1 MLSFMRTFLS
11 IGGLFLLAGIAQPQ
25 TPDGTSPYTIHMR
38 YDDAKR
44 LVGTIAPDPDGVG
57 PLGFPAMRTIY
68 NSLGQVAWVENGEL
82 SAWQAPDIAP
92 ANWSGFTIFTK
103 INYEYDAWGRQT
115 KEVAYGGTSIKTASQ
130 SNYDAFG
137 RVVCTAQRMNPNSFQ
152 SLPGDACALGTE
164 GSFGPDRITRTN
176 YDEFD
181 RITSVERAVGTPL
194 QQTYQSYTYKDF
206 HELASVTDAN
216 GNRTEYEYDDF
227 HRLEKTV
234 FPSKTNTGSVNSSDY
249 EMYGYDDKGNRTS
262 LRKRDGQIIGY
273 QYDDLNRVT
282 RKDIPGSS
290 QDDVYYDYN
299 LQGLRK
305 YARFAS
311 SAGAGI
317 SNEYDGFGR
326 LKDTSNAFLN
336 KTIKYDYD
344 NDGNRTYVEHPD
356 GVFFAYG
363 YDGLNRLDSIS
374 ANGSVLQAEATYN
387 ARGLIS
393 EVQRGGSGSIT
404 GLSYDSLS
412 RLKSYTHDFSL
423 SSDDVTTGFE
433 FNPVSQIVEKGL
445 SNVDYVHTG
454 PRAISGAYEVNG
466 LNQYESIAGSNYTHD
481 ANGNLTSDGETTY
494 LYDVENRLISV
505 SGPGNS
511 ATLTYDPL
519 GRLQSNTV
527 NGVVT
532 RFLYDGDALIAEY
545 DAAGTLLRR
554 YVHGS
559 RVDSPLVWYDGSA
572 ANDAHYFHAD
582 HQGSIIAVSNAAG
595 DQVWSSTYSPF
606 GVPSDTAFGRFA
618 YTGQIELT
626 GLDLY
631 YYKARIYDPALGRF
645 LQTDPI
651 GYEDQMNLYAY
662 VGNDPLNATDPTGM
676 DCYGQGCYDNYYFA
690 REACF
695 DCKTWEDIAVT
706 VGSLPLLIV
715 PGPEDVAI
723 GFYLGS
729 KIGQTSM
736 KVGPK
741 FVGAARGFLG
751 SWGNKSADFAGG
763 AYKNLTGNSAKGLEC
778 HHCPAN
784 SVSPLSKSDGP
795 AIQMEKGDH
804 QMTASWG
811 SSKDAHAYRTRQSEM
826 IKDGDFKGAQQM
838 DVNDIQSKFGDKYD
852 KAVDQML
859 DYTEEIDP

>member
-1 MLSFMRTFLS
+1 MLSLMRTFLS
-11 IGGLFLLAGIAQPQ
+11 IGGLFLLAGIVQAQ
-25 TPDGTSPYTIHMR
+25 TPDGTSPYTSHMR

-57 PLGFPAMRTIY
+57 PLGFPATRTVH

-103 INYEYDAWGRQT
+103 LNYEYDTWGRQT
-115 KEVAYGGTSIKTASQ
+115 KEVAYGGTSIKAVTQ

-152 SLPGDACALGTE
+152 SLPGDACSLGTE
-164 GSFGPDRITRTN
+164 GGFGPDRITRTN

-181 RITSVERAVGTPL
+181 RITSVERAVGTTL
-194 QQTYQSYTYKDF
+194 QQTYQSYTYKEF
-206 HELASVTDAN
+206 HKPASVTDAN
-216 GNRTEYEYDDF
+216 GNRTEYKYDDF

-234 FPSKTNTGSVNSSDY
+234 FPSKTNTGSVNSNDY
-249 EMYGYDDKGNRTS
+249 EMYGYDDNGNRTS
-262 LRKRDGQIIGY
+262 LRKRDGQTINY

-282 RKDIPGSS
+282 WKDIPGSS

-299 LQGLRK
+299 LQGLQK

-374 ANGSVLQAEATYN
+374 ANGSVLQVEATYN
-387 ARGLIS
+387 ARGLMS
-393 EVQRGGSGSIT
+393 EVQRGGSAAIT

-423 SSDDVTTGFE
+423 SSDDVTTGFA
-433 FNPVSQIVEKGL
+433 FNPVSQVIEKGL

-454 PRAISGAYEVNG
+454 PWAISGAYEVNG
-466 LNQYESIAGSNYTHD
+466 LNQYESVAGSSYTHD

-519 GRLQSNTV
+519 GRLQSTTV

-532 RFLYDGDALIAEY
+532 SFLYDGDALIAEY

-559 RVDSPLVWYDGSA
+559 RVDSPLIWYDGSA
-572 ANDAHYFHAD
+572 SNDAHYFHAD
-582 HQGSIIAVSNAAG
+582 HQGSIIAVSDAAG

-606 GVPSDTAFGRFA
+606 GVPTDTAFGRFA

-631 YYKARIYDPALGRF
+631 YYQARIYDPALGRF

-662 VGNDPLNATDPTGM
+662 VANDPMNYTDPTGM
-676 DCYGQGCYDNYYFA
+676 EKAKNEKDAVRRATRRLREDGHRIISTQGA
-690 REACF
+690 
-695 DCKTWEDIAVT
+695 
-706 VGSLPLLIV
+706 
-715 PGPEDVAI
+715 
-723 GFYLGS
+723 
-729 KIGQTSM
+729 GQT
-736 KVGPK
+736 VY
-741 FVGAARGFLG
+741 ARR
-751 SWGNKSADFAGG
+751 
-763 AYKNLTGNSAKGLEC
+763 
-778 HHCPAN
+778 
-784 SVSPLSKSDGP
+784 DGDWY
-795 AIQMEKGDH
+795 IRGRQYDIISEKGGTIFDTEVKFRASAGS
-804 QMTASWG
+804 QKSIVRKVLRRADPSRKARIPGKVANAVGILRQLYFDITLDGDITMTGAQFG
-811 SSKDAHAYRTRQSEM
+811 SGQTLSEM
-826 IKDGDFKGAQQM
+826 DGDVEIRWELWSAESHDKVLNTSRIKRIADPEARQQEFERL
-838 DVNDIQSKFGDKYD
+838 QEALK
-852 KAVDQML
+852 
-859 DYTEEIDP
+859 DYTSVQ